1 MSKENER
8 IVMMLSI
15 IGRGKG
21 KRYMEM
27 LNERGI
33 RYHLQT
39 VGFGTAPS
47 EMMDVL
53 GLGSNNKDVIFS
65 YAPKS
70 AVTAWAADQ
79 GKKMDTGYS
88 YGGLVMIMQLSA
100 VNRLMAEILNRNSTP
115 DSEKGDSSPMKSEY
129 KHKLVLISVNEGY
142 ADQVMQ
148 TAKRAG
154 ATGGTI
160 IRARMAGAEQ
170 LDQIMDTVV
179 SEEKEIIAIFSPE
192 NVSAKIL
199 EDVNEEFGLRT
210 KAAGTVCAVPVEK
223 AFKV

>member
-1 MSKENER
+1 
-8 IVMMLSI
+8 
-15 IGRGKG
+15 
-21 KRYMEM
+21 
-27 LNERGI
+27 
-33 RYHLQT
+33 
-39 VGFGTAPS
+39 
-47 EMMDVL
+47 
-53 GLGSNNKDVIFS
+53 
-65 YAPKS
+65 
-70 AVTAWAADQ
+70 
-79 GKKMDTGYS
+79 
-88 YGGLVMIMQLSA
+88 
-100 VNRLMAEILNRNSTP
+100 
-115 DSEKGDSSPMKSEY
+115 
-129 KHKLVLISVNEGY
+129 LVLISVNEGY

-192 NVSAKIL
+192 NVSAKIM